1 MRFPKLITPE
11 MIYFD
16 MDGTLF
22 DLYGVEGWLSML
34 RSENPYPYQVAAP
47 MVDMAKLRELMLRKR
62 EQGIRFGVVSWLSKE
77 SSPEY
82 KKAVRITKMQ
92 ALEKWLGLDL
102 FNEIHLVKYGT
113 PKHYVA
119 ETIGILIDDDFRVR
133 EAWERR
139 GGVAVNPLKTDI
151 LEFLST

>member
-1 MRFPKLITPE
+1 MRFQKLITPK

-22 DLYGVEGWLSML
+22 DLYGVENWLSML

-47 MVDMAKLRELMLRKR
+47 MVDMNALRLAIVRKR
-62 EQGIRFGVVSWLSKE
+62 EQGMRFGVISWVSKE
-77 SSPEY
+77 ASPEY
-82 KKAVRITKMQ
+82 KKAIRIAKME
-92 ALEKWLGLDL
+92 ALKKHIGLEL
-102 FNEIHLVKYGT
+102 FNEVHIVKYGM

-119 ETIGILIDDDFRVR
+119 ETIGTLIDDDFRVR